1 MKKSIF
7 LGILSAFFF
16 SFTFILNSKM
26 NISGGSFIWSASLR
40 YIFMLPILYIIMIVR
55 NECSDV
61 IQDILKRPSKWIL
74 WSTVGFGFFYAP
86 LCFSSVYSPSW
97 VISATWQITIVAGAI
112 LSPLFY
118 KEIKTHGEVK
128 RQRNSI
134 PKKSLLMSLIIL
146 IGVFLIQFQQSK
158 TVDLS
163 KSFIGIIAIIIAA
176 FAYPLGNRKMMEV
189 CNGKFNTFQRVFGMT
204 MASMPFW
211 IILSIFGVVKN
222 GFPQQNQVVQALL
235 VAIFSGVIAT
245 VLFFKATDLVRDD
258 SSKIAVVET
267 TQAGEVVFT
276 IVGEILVLNGAIP
289 SPLAGV
295 GIALV
300 IVGMVLN
307 SLVSDN

>member
-1 MKKSIF
+1 MDF
-7 LGILSAFFF
+7 MEYCGI
-16 SFTFILNSKM
+16 
-26 NISGGSFIWSASLR
+26 W
-40 YIFMLPILYIIMIVR
+40 
-55 NECSDV
+55 
-61 IQDILKRPSKWIL
+61 
-74 WSTVGFGFFYAP
+74 FFYAP

-176 FAYPLGNRKMMEV
+176 FAYPLGNRKMMEL

-245 VLFFKATDLVRDD
+245 VLFFKATDLVRND

-267 TQAGEVVFT
+267 TQAGEVIFT
-276 IVGEILVLNGAIP
+276 IVGEILVLNGDIP
-289 SPLAGV
+289 STIAGV

>member
-7 LGILSAFFF
+7 LGMLSAFFF

-222 GFPQQNQVVQALL
+222 GFPQQKQVVQALL

>member
-7 LGILSAFFF
+7 LGMLSAFFF

-40 YIFMLPILYIIMIVR
+40 YIFMLPILYIIMIAR
-55 NECSDV
+55 NECSYV

-176 FAYPLGNRKMMEV
+176 FAYPLGNRKMMEL

-245 VLFFKATDLVRDD
+245 VLFFKATDLVRND

-267 TQAGEVVFT
+267 TQAGEVIFT
-276 IVGEILVLNGAIP
+276 IVGEILVLNGDIP
-289 SPLAGV
+289 STIAGV